1 MGRRKRNEICLIGC
15 CPSSGS
21 TVLADVL
28 DAQPISMCGPELCL
42 FSNQSIYSKKPEN
55 CIQSFDICPAPYKV
69 RNRPYFHNL
78 NYFDMDKKSLKK
90 QLLKV
95 GVDQLIQNLAN
106 DHFFSRNKPG
116 GIFFEKT
123 PENNHYARNY
133 LSHFSNG
140 YYLFMVRN
148 PLFVYNSMLKR
159 GFSKK
164 SSLLNWFIEAYLFI
178 ALKKDKRVLS
188 IKYED
193 FVKNPFKT
201 SESILKKLNP
211 SLVLSETEIKNNYL
225 NDKHRIDAI
234 KRPESWSIE
243 NNKAIINGNK
253 KEIDEEIK
261 RQFSLVKN
269 LKIHDK
275 FAARLK
281 FKSLTFMEIIEY
293 FGYHTELS
301 DLFQEYKFEDRSFAK
316 IDWIKALKSLRYNNF
331 NLLDSAI
338 IAHPAQVI

>member
-1 MGRRKRNEICLIGC
+1 
-15 CPSSGS
+15 
-21 TVLADVL
+21 
-28 DAQPISMCGPELCL
+28 
-42 FSNQSIYSKKPEN
+42 
-55 CIQSFDICPAPYKV
+55 
-69 RNRPYFHNL
+69 
-78 NYFDMDKKSLKK
+78 
-90 QLLKV
+90 
-95 GVDQLIQNLAN
+95 
-106 DHFFSRNKPG
+106 
-116 GIFFEKT
+116 
-123 PENNHYARNY
+123 
-133 LSHFSNG
+133 
-140 YYLFMVRN
+140 
-148 PLFVYNSMLKR
+148 MLKR

-211 SLVLSETEIKNNYL
+211 SLALNETEIKNNYL